1 MSYMWDEF
9 NIKTFPAETA
19 VFRNGVFC
27 PELSTIVGCDIN
39 RKYARPVHIIYVG
52 EIAGNC
58 RLDVNI
64 NVDNQNVFIDVR
76 IKNKLPAFFNIFIKN
91 AGKNSECR
99 GHILMENYNDLK
111 YECMATHVGDDTT
124 ILVKNK
130 LVAGRNTKSKL
141 SAVAIIEKNSKNAI
155 SDIGFSAMAD
165 KTARIEFT
173 PAQRILSIPNSAEHS
188 ASIYRPSSPQ
198 IQYLRM
204 AGLSG
209 AEVDTALGAAFMN
222 DFSLF

>member
-1 MSYMWDEF
+1 
-9 NIKTFPAETA
+9 
-19 VFRNGVFC
+19 
-27 PELSTIVGCDIN
+27 
-39 RKYARPVHIIYVG
+39 
-52 EIAGNC
+52 
-58 RLDVNI
+58 
-64 NVDNQNVFIDVR
+64 
-76 IKNKLPAFFNIFIKN
+76 
-91 AGKNSECR
+91 
-99 GHILMENYNDLK
+99 ME
-111 YECMATHVGDDTT
+111 
-124 ILVKNK
+124 
-130 LVAGRNTKSKL
+130 VAGRNTKSKL

-204 AGLSG
+204 SGLSG